1 VILAGCPT
9 QTTNGSGTELT
20 TAQKDAVTAVAAQLQ
35 ALGAVWGTC
44 SELASTPLDLNPT
57 SQNGTF
63 GDCPAVTLVST
74 GPQTLAMKLDF
85 GATGCSS
92 NATANQTV
100 SGAVKISMTR
110 GTRTASIEFED
121 LTVAG
126 KAITG
131 TVSVTLDTL
140 ANGVRL
146 AGTCD
151 ITTAQIGSASGSLTV
166 EITKDGLITLTTGD
180 VTVSDGTTSYA
191 VALANLVCDP
201 LNNGNFLPESGTA
214 TFEVPNEGR
223 GPATL
228 TVVVTFTS
236 QTPVHGTVP
245 VSIAGSQPVAY
256 QLPGVIGG

>member
-1 VILAGCPT
+1 
-9 QTTNGSGTELT
+9 LT
-20 TAQKDAVTAVAAQLQ
+20 AAQKDAAAAVTTQLE

-44 SELASTPLDLNPT
+44 SELSTTSLDLNLT

-63 GDCPAVTLVST
+63 GECPAVTLVST
-74 GPQTLAMKLDF
+74 APQSVMMKLDF

-92 NATANQTV
+92 TATANQTV

-110 GTRTASIEFED
+110 GTRTASIEFES
-121 LTVAG
+121 LTVSG

-131 TVSVTLDTL
+131 TVSATL
-140 ANGVRL
+140 ATMTNGVRMT
-146 AGTCD
+146 GTCD
-151 ITTAQIGSASGSLTV
+151 IMTAQVGSASGSLTV

-191 VALANLVCDP
+191 VALAGIVCDSI
-201 LNNGNFLPESGTA
+201 NNGNFLPESGTA

-236 QTPVHGTVP
+236 QTPVDGTVQ
-245 VSIAGSQPVAY
+245 VSIAGSQPVTY
-256 QLPGVIGG
+256 RLPGVNNG